1 MYYLIFDSKG
11 KYVGFTTFKE
21 FAKGI
26 VKQRKHFQELH
37 IEKVPDE
44 KVKETLKMQIIGT
57 EIMNFYDVYIFEY
70 EEDDLIVSIFE
81 TITKIRNLLS
91 NYLKLIKFI
100 KLKED
105 DTIEKFND
113 LVTDIL
119 NVMEDEDR
127 NHNTPFSECINMEKL
142 VMAFIKEYNQG

>member
-26 VKQRKHFQELH
+26 VKQRRHFQELH
-37 IEKVPDE
+37 IEKIPDE

-57 EIMNFYDVYIFEY
+57 EIMNFHDVYIFEY
-70 EEDDLIVSIFE
+70 EEDDLITSIFE
-81 TITKIRNLLS
+81 TITEIRNLLKD
-91 NYLKLIKFI
+91 YLKLIKFI

-105 DTIEKFND
+105 ETIEKFND

-119 NVMEDEDR
+119 NVMEDEDQ
-127 NHNTPFSECINMEKL
+127 NYNTPFSECINMEKL
-142 VMAFIKEYNQG
+142 VFAFIKEYNQR